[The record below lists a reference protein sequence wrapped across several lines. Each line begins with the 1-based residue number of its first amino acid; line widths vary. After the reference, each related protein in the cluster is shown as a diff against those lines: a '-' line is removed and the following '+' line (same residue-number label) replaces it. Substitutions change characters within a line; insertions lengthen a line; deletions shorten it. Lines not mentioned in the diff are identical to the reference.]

1 MPPKN
6 GLGRLCVRLSA
17 CPSISKRGFNVDIA
31 STEIIAAALAP
42 ILLISGAGLLALSI
56 QNRYGRVIDRI
67 REFNTE
73 IRDLCSKCEKDVGK
87 RKKSIDVQTRLLIK
101 RGIYLRNALLLL
113 FVTVMLAS
121 FSSVFILLEAISS
134 SPLEFFATVSFSVAL
149 ISMFAGI
156 LFAIMDVALSYRAI
170 EVEIEIERE

>member
-1 MPPKN
+1 M
-6 GLGRLCVRLSA
+6 
-17 CPSISKRGFNVDIA
+17 DIV
-31 STEIIAAALAP
+31 STEIISAALAP

-73 IRDLCSKCEKDVGK
+73 MRTFCRDCENDAEK
-87 RKKSIDVQTRLLIK
+87 RKKSIDLQTELLTK

-113 FVTVMLAS
+113 FVTVLLAS
-121 FSSVFILLEAISS
+121 LSSVFILLEAISS
-134 SPLEFFATVSFSVAL
+134 SSLEFLATVSFSLAL
-149 ISMFAGI
+149 LSMFAGI

-170 EVEIEIERE
+170 EVEIEIERERSVP